1 MTGAAQEPL
10 HFARPLLFLD
20 LDERL
25 QLAHV
30 MGVAQGVQ
38 HARHGVIGLPV
49 IVDDDAGDIRQKA
62 AALGADVIEGQ
73 QRRAGDMQPSRLAA
87 DPKAGLVHVLDR
99 RRGDVIP
106 HHICE
111 ALKAPG
117 KVPADPGDGRG
128 RQRHPEEIGHQL
140 DQTLLGQQ
148 LVVQEIEY
156 ERTDPRA
163 VLHGRVDGFRKRRP
177 RLRAAIGA
185 AAIVR
190 TMLGDDEGPRVG
202 QIEHLPGAV
211 ADARVLIQAR
221 AAPGA
226 GRRVMIDHD
235 IGFSDLPQGLAFVAL
250 LPARFLAGPVPQA
263 PRPRRLRQP
272 IARRRLAAIRAVQ
285 PEPALELRQPRLQ
298 RRILG
303 LKGRDQ
309 REQVF
314 QRRRTRRFASHPML
328 ESEPA
333 SAVERIFSSNPAAA

>member
-1 MTGAAQEPL
+1 M
-10 HFARPLLFLD
+10 
-20 LDERL
+20 
-25 QLAHV
+25 
-30 MGVAQGVQ
+30 
-38 HARHGVIGLPV
+38 

-62 AALGADVIEGQ
+62 AALGADAIEGQ
-73 QRRAGDMQPSRLAA
+73 QRRAGDMQPSCLAA

-99 RRGDVIP
+99 RRCDVIP

-163 VLHGRVDGFRKRRP
+163 VLHGRIDAFRKWRP

-202 QIEHLPGAV
+202 QIEHLPCAV

-226 GRRVMIDHD
+226 GRRIMIDHD

-250 LPARFLAGPVPQA
+250 CPPGFLPDRS
-263 PRPRRLRQP
+263 RRLL
-272 IARRRLAAIRAVQ
+272 ARAGFVSPSLDGGLPLFELFSPSRRSSSASRAFSAAFSASRAATSASRSSSDGARGDLRVIRC
-285 PEPALELRQPRLQ
+285 LN
-298 RRILG
+298 
-303 LKGRDQ
+303 
-309 REQVF
+309 
-314 QRRRTRRFASHPML
+314 
-328 ESEPA
+328 SEPV
-333 SAVERIFSSNPAAA
+333 SAVERILSSNPAAA